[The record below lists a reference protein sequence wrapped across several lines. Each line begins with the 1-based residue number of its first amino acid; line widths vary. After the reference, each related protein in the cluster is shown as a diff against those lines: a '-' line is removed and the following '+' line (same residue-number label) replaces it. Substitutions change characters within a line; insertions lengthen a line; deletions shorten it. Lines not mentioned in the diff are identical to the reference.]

1 MDMSDAFLQMAQFLV
16 VLFVSPMF
24 VAWIRMLKCW
34 SQGRASAGL
43 FQPYRDI
50 MKLFRK
56 DAAIAE
62 NASPIFR
69 MTPYIVFGTT
79 LTAGVLIPTFYAN
92 LPFSSSADVIALVA
106 IFALARFFIAL
117 AGMDVGTAFGG
128 MGSSRE
134 MMISALAEPAMLM
147 VVFTLS
153 LVSKSTSISNI
164 VQSVVQSGV
173 LLRPSMIFALLA
185 FVLVV
190 FAETGRI
197 PVDNP
202 ATHLEL
208 TMIHGGMILEYSGW
222 YLALMEWAHMMKV
235 FILCSLGLAL
245 FFPYGISFG
254 AAFPDLAVA
263 LAAFWLKMA
272 VAGMVIALMET
283 GLAKMRIFRVPEY
296 LGSAFIFATIG
307 MISFFTLE

>member
-1 MDMSDAFLQMAQFLV
+1 MHDWFFQLAQFLV

-50 MKLFRK
+50 LKLFCK
-56 DAAIAE
+56 DVALAE

-92 LPFSSSADVIALVA
+92 PPFSSAADVIALVA
-106 IFALARFFIAL
+106 IFALARFFLAL

-128 MGSSRE
+128 MGASRE

-164 VQSVVQSGV
+164 VQYAAQSGV
-173 LLRPSMIFALLA
+173 YLRPSMIFALLA
-185 FVLVV
+185 FILVV
-190 FAETGRI
+190 LAETGRI

-208 TMIHGGMILEYSGW
+208 TMIHEGMILEYSGW
-222 YLALMEWAHMMKV
+222 HLALMEWAHMMKV
-235 FILCSLGLAL
+235 FILSSLGLAL
-245 FFPYGISFG
+245 FFPYGISF
-254 AAFPDLAVA
+254 AASFPDLAVA
-263 LAAFWLKMA
+263 SVVFPLKLA
-272 VAGMVIALMET
+272 VIGVGITLMEA
-283 GLAKMRIFRVPEY
+283 GLAKMRIFRVPEF

>member
-1 MDMSDAFLQMAQFLV
+1 MHNGFLQLAQFFV
-16 VLFVSPMF
+16 VLFAPPMF

-50 MKLFRK
+50 LKLFRK
-56 DAAIAE
+56 DAVIAE

-69 MTPYIVFGTT
+69 MTPYVVFGAT
-79 LTAGVLIPTFYAN
+79 LTAGVLIPTFSAG
-92 LPFSSSADVIALVA
+92 LPFSSAADVIALVA
-106 IFALARFFIAL
+106 LFALARFFTAL

-147 VVFTLS
+147 VAFTLS

-164 VQSVVQSGV
+164 VQSVIQSGIY
-173 LLRPSMIFALLA
+173 LRPSMIFALLA
-185 FVLVV
+185 FILVV
-190 FAETGRI
+190 LAETGRI

-208 TMIHGGMILEYSGW
+208 TMIHEGMVLEYSGW
-222 YLALMEWAHMMKV
+222 YLALMEWARMMKV
-235 FILCSLGLAL
+235 FILSSLGLAL
-245 FFPYGISFG
+245 FFPYGISTSSALPG
-254 AAFPDLAVA
+254 LAVA
-263 LAAFWLKMA
+263 LAAFPLKLAAVGMA
-272 VAGMVIALMET
+272 ITLIEIS
-283 GLAKMRIFRVPEY
+283 LAKMRIFRVPEF

>member
-1 MDMSDAFLQMAQFLV
+1 MDMRDVFFQMAQFLV

-43 FQPYRDI
+43 LQPYRDI
-50 MKLFRK
+50 SRLFRK
-56 DAAIAE
+56 DAVIAE

-69 MTPYIVFGTT
+69 MTPHIVFGAT
-79 LTAGVLIPTFYAN
+79 LTAGSLIPTFHAG
-92 LPFSSSADVIALVA
+92 LLFSSAADVIVLVA
-106 IFALARFFIAL
+106 IFALARFFMAL

-164 VQSVVQSGV
+164 VQSIMQSGIY
-173 LLRPSMIFALLA
+173 LRPSMIFALLA
-185 FVLVV
+185 FILVV

-208 TMIHGGMILEYSGW
+208 TMIHEGMILEYSGW

-245 FFPYGISFG
+245 FFPYGVSRGDELFG
-254 AAFPDLAVA
+254 LAVGVTS
-263 LAAFWLKMA
+263 FSLKMA
-272 VAGMVIALMET
+272 AIGVVITLVET
-283 GLAKMRIFRVPEY
+283 ALAKMRVFRVPEF

-307 MISFFTLE
+307 VISFFTLE

>member
-1 MDMSDAFLQMAQFLV
+1 MRDVFLQLAQFLV
-16 VLFVSPMF
+16 VLFISPMF

-50 MKLFRK
+50 LKLFLK
-56 DAAIAE
+56 DAVVAE

-69 MTPYIVFGTT
+69 MTPYIVFGAT
-79 LTAGVLIPTFYAN
+79 LTAGLLIPTFYDG

-106 IFALARFFIAL
+106 IFALVRFFIAL

-164 VQSVVQSGV
+164 VQSVVQSGIY
-173 LLRPSMIFALLA
+173 LRPSMIFALLA
-185 FVLVV
+185 FTLVV

-208 TMIHGGMILEYSGW
+208 TMIHEGMILEYSGW

-245 FFPYGISFG
+245 FFPYGISHG
-254 AAFPDLAVA
+254 AAFSELAVA
-263 LAAFWLKMA
+263 VAAFSLKMA
-272 VAGMVIALMET
+272 VIGMVITLMET
-283 GLAKMRIFRVPEY
+283 GLAKMRIFRVPEF

>member
-1 MDMSDAFLQMAQFLV
+1 MDMIDVFFQLAQFLV
-16 VLFVSPMF
+16 VLFISPMF

-43 FQPYRDI
+43 LQPYRDI
-50 MKLFRK
+50 LKLFRK
-56 DAAIAE
+56 DAVIAE
-62 NASPIFR
+62 NASQIFR
-69 MTPYIVFGTT
+69 MTPYIVFGAT
-79 LTAGVLIPTFYAN
+79 LTAGLLIPTFYAG

-164 VQSVVQSGV
+164 VQSVIQSGIY
-173 LLRPSMIFALLA
+173 LRPSMIFALLA
-185 FVLVV
+185 FILVV

-208 TMIHGGMILEYSGW
+208 TMIHEGMILEYSGW

-245 FFPYGISFG
+245 FFPYGISLGGEFAG
-254 AAFPDLAVA
+254 LAVA
-263 LAAFWLKMA
+263 LAAFALKMA
-272 VAGMVIALMET
+272 AIGLMITLMET
-283 GLAKMRIFRVPEY
+283 GLAQMRIFRVPEF